1 MHHKFVNLLKIVR
14 LEVMAMPK
22 FFVTSD
28 IHSFMNPLKRA
39 LDEKGFDPT
48 NKDHW
53 LVVCGDC

>member
-1 MHHKFVNLLKIVR
+1 M
-14 LEVMAMPK
+14 MPK

-53 LVVCGDC
+53 LVVC